1 MRTKRLAGLAIW
13 AVFST
18 MGVVAAP
25 NAVVDAVQAPAWV
38 MRGEQRLPLAPG
50 MELENRDRLL
60 TGGGARA
67 IVQLADG
74 SAVKLGENV
83 SIAVNAMMQGDGGL
97 FSAALDVAKGAFRL
111 TTNIFR
117 KFQAQRAINVRAG
130 TVTIGIRGTDLW
142 GRSADDKDLVC
153 LLEGHIVVSHP
164 LGEPTELT
172 EPLQF
177 YAAEKGLAPGPVA
190 AVAPEQ
196 IAKWSQ
202 ETELQENAGTRQ
214 AGGRWALSLGRFDE
228 DGALALH
235 DQLSIAGYAGR
246 IRPVRVS
253 HGYRY
258 ELRLEQLVTG
268 REAQA
273 LAERLVREMNIP
285 APAVVR
291 H

>member
-1 MRTKRLAGLAIW
+1 MRTKRLSGLAILLLI
-13 AVFST
+13 ST
-18 MGVVAAP
+18 LSAVAAP

-38 MRGEQRLPLAPG
+38 MRGERRLPLAPG

-60 TGGGARA
+60 TGNGARA

-83 SIAVNAMMQGDGGL
+83 SVAVNAMKQGDGGL

-117 KFQAQRAINVRAG
+117 KFQTQRAINIRAG

-153 LLEGHIVVSHP
+153 LLEGNIVVSHP
-164 LGEPTELT
+164 LGESTELT

-177 YAAEKGLAPGPVA
+177 YAAAKGQAPGPVA
-190 AVAPEQ
+190 AVAPDQ
-196 IAKWSQ
+196 IALWAQ

-214 AGGRWALSLGRFDE
+214 AGGRWALNFGRFDE

-235 DQLSIAGYAGR
+235 DQLSVAGYAGR

-253 HGYRY
+253 RGYRY

-273 LAERLVREMNIP
+273 LAERLVRELNIP
-285 APAVVR
+285 APTVIR

>member
-18 MGVVAAP
+18 LSAVAAP

-83 SIAVNAMMQGDGGL
+83 SIAVNAMKQGDGGL
-97 FSAALDVAKGAFRL
+97 FSAALDVARGAFRL

-177 YAAEKGLAPGPVA
+177 YAAEKGQAPGPVA

-235 DQLSIAGYAGR
+235 DQLSVAGYAGR

-253 HGYRY
+253 RGYRY

-273 LAERLVREMNIP
+273 LAERLVRELNIP